1 MDTTSP
7 PPNRTEKQRPLLRPG
22 ETCWRLEQ
30 AHQIAVAVDTAAYFR
45 AFCEACEQAHRSI
58 FILGWDFDR
67 RERLGRHPG
76 APRLGHFLCQ
86 LLRENP
92 RLHIY
97 LLVWD
102 FHMVYAAEREL
113 FQAWRLRLQG
123 HSRLHVQMDGRH
135 PTGGSQHQKLVVID
149 DALAFCGGIDLS
161 RWRWDTPKHIPD
173 DPRRTDPDG
182 KPYPPFHDLML
193 AVDGPAAQA
202 LGELARTRWADSG
215 SDLHPLPAGPAADG
229 LWPESLEP
237 LCTDH
242 RVGISRTFPNYD
254 GREAI
259 REVEALYLE
268 SVADARSYI
277 YVENQYFTSR
287 SLAQALEQRL
297 DAEDGPEVV
306 LVLPHHTG
314 GWLEQA
320 TMDVLRA
327 RLLAGLKQ
335 ADRHD
340 RLRVYYPFQPGL
352 GEDCISVHSKL
363 MIVDDRVFRAGSSN
377 ASNRSMGLDSE
388 CDLAIEADGD
398 ETREAVRW
406 MCNRLLA
413 EHLGVEPERI
423 AEGMPEGGSLIDVIE
438 SNHNPGR
445 SLRPLSI
452 EPEAARESL
461 LPDDKLVDPDEP
473 ISSDYFVNRFVP
485 RSHRA
490 TGRRRV
496 TLFLALIGIL
506 FVLAAAWRWTPL
518 GDWLEADRIAAALQV
533 LEDPVLRAVALTAA
547 FVAAS
552 LLMVPLT
559 VLVVATALMVGA
571 WQAFGLALAGALISA
586 MLSFTLGHILSG
598 DLLTQL
604 TGSRVERL
612 SKRMSERGIAA
623 VIILRLVP
631 VAPFTVINLVAGASH
646 LGPSQFIVGSALGL
660 TPGILALTLFSESLY
675 QAVANPGLASLGVL
689 AVLAALLIGG
699 TLGLRRVL
707 RSSR

>member
-1 MDTTSP
+1 
-7 PPNRTEKQRPLLRPG
+7 
-22 ETCWRLEQ
+22 
-30 AHQIAVAVDTAAYFR
+30 
-45 AFCEACEQAHRSI
+45 
-58 FILGWDFDR
+58 
-67 RERLGRHPG
+67 
-76 APRLGHFLCQ
+76 
-86 LLRENP
+86 
-92 RLHIY
+92 
-97 LLVWD
+97 
-102 FHMVYAAEREL
+102 
-113 FQAWRLRLQG
+113 
-123 HSRLHVQMDGRH
+123 
-135 PTGGSQHQKLVVID
+135 
-149 DALAFCGGIDLS
+149 
-161 RWRWDTPKHIPD
+161 
-173 DPRRTDPDG
+173 
-182 KPYPPFHDLML
+182 
-193 AVDGPAAQA
+193 
-202 LGELARTRWADSG
+202 LARTRWADSG

-242 RVGISRTFPNYD
+242 RVGISRTFPNYG

-297 DAEDGPEVV
+297 DQEDGPEVV

-571 WQAFGLALAGALISA
+571 WQGFGLALAGALISA
-586 MLSFTLGHILSG
+586 MLAFTLGHILSG